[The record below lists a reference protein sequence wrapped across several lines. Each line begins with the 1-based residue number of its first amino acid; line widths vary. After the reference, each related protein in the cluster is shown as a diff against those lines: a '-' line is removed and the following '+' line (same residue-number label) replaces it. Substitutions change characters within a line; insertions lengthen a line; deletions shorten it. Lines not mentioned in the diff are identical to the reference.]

1 MDERVKG
8 VIKSAIV
15 EFGEQANLASDVTL
29 ERMTTRI
36 LHNLEE
42 QGFLVVPAA
51 QSGPFLRKIVD
62 HDLSV
67 QGSHGCGTGG

>member
-1 MDERVKG
+1 MDKRVKG
-8 VIKSAIV
+8 VIKSAIA

-29 ERMTTRI
+29 ESMTTRI

-51 QSGPFLRKIVD
+51 SSGPFLRKREKPD
-62 HDLSV
+62 SSV
-67 QGSHGCGTGG
+67 RNPSDTG